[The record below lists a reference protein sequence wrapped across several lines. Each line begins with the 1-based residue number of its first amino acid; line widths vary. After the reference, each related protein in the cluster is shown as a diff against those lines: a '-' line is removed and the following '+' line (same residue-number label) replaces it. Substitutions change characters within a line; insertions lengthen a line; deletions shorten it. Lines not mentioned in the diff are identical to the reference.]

1 MVNITKV
8 LTINLILFTFL
19 STGCSSKGVDSI
31 KVTQDEAI
39 YQKTMTKVQNN
50 VNEIIGKEYEYVLE
64 NMGHPYCT
72 TYYIDI
78 DKVNDINSIEGLNSI
93 EDIRLIYPKEAD
105 VNKLKDSALYI
116 QINNNIV
123 KEVQT
128 YELLSNSENENIKSS
143 VDIVVDRYNEN
154 YSLSLDKFENLKLN
168 KYIGEE
174 IELFL
179 KDIGNVKVNF
189 DIYDNKREKNIKVYL
204 LNKVNS
210 SNNKV
215 MLVYN
220 KLNKIEDIK
229 IVDINDGLNLLNYYS
244 YFK

>member
-8 LTINLILFTFL
+8 LTINLILFTIL

-93 EDIRLIYPKEAD
+93 EDIRLIYPKEAN

-128 YELLSNSENENIKSS
+128 YELLSNSEKENIKSS

-204 LNKVNS
+204 LNKANS

>member
-220 KLNKIEDIK
+220 NLNKIEDIK

>member
-1 MVNITKV
+1 MVNISKV

-31 KVTQDEAI
+31 KATQDEAI

-78 DKVNDINSIEGLNSI
+78 DKVNDINSIEEFNSI
-93 EDIRLIYPKEAD
+93 EDIRLIYPKEAN
-105 VNKLKDSALYI
+105 VNKSKDSALYI

-128 YELLSNSENENIKSS
+128 YELLSNSEKENIKSS
-143 VDIVVDRYNEN
+143 VDIIVDIYNEN
-154 YSLSLDKFENLKLN
+154 YSLSSDKFENLDLN
-168 KYIGEE
+168 KYIEEE

-204 LNKVNS
+204 LNEVNS

-229 IVDINDGLNLLNYYS
+229 IVDINNGLNLLNYYS